1 MSFSEHASLLT
12 AKTTSVA
19 NEATERVLMTDL
31 GTDIGAPFQLYIK
44 NSGNLSNTGVLKY
57 TDGTAGTVE
66 NATISADESQ
76 EIANNVHRILKYYLG
91 SGYILSNISQVRL
104 NVVFKS

>member
-1 MSFSEHASLLT
+1 MSFSELASLLT

-19 NEATERVLMTDL
+19 NEATEKALMSDL

-44 NSGNLSNTGVLKY
+44 NSGNLSDTGVLKY
-57 TDGTAGTVE
+57 TDGTAGTAA
-66 NATISADESQ
+66 NNKISADESQ

-91 SGYILSNISQVRL
+91 SSYILSNISQVRL
-104 NVVFKS
+104 NVVFKA